1 MGERA
6 IHKLRSLSDD
16 CQHLRPS
23 DLDGLPEDELHSF
36 LSSLKDKSKTASIKV
51 AVHGTDHGGWTPV
64 DPNHSPYSTSPLVNS
79 QPNFGGRWR
88 DDFPGAGGQH
98 INDDSDTDKNT
109 KGEAND
115 DDFSPSMRRNRI
127 NDAID
132 SVKGPKYVVR
142 RPLSTADG
150 DEAAT
155 KVFGPEGKSDGTA
168 MYVVVNSYE
177 KAIELSKKIPGCTV
191 ERKKT

>member
-6 IHKLRSLSDD
+6 IRKLRSLSDD

-36 LSSLKDKSKTASIKV
+36 LSTLKDKKTASIKV

-64 DPNHSPYSTSPLVNS
+64 DPNARTSPLVNY
-79 QPNFGGRWR
+79 QGPNFGGRWR
-88 DDFPGAGGQH
+88 DDFPGAGDMH
-98 INDDSDTDKNT
+98 INDDSDKEKNT
-109 KGEAND
+109 KGEAKD
-115 DDFSPSMRRNRI
+115 DDFSPSMRRTRI

-142 RPLSTADG
+142 KPHSSVDG
-150 DEAAT
+150 EDAAK
-155 KVFGPEGKSDGTA
+155 KVFGPEGKDDGTA

-177 KAIELSKKIPGCTV
+177 KAIELSKRIPGCTV

>member
-1 MGERA
+1 M
-6 IHKLRSLSDD
+6 
-16 CQHLRPS
+16 
-23 DLDGLPEDELHSF
+23 
-36 LSSLKDKSKTASIKV
+36 
-51 AVHGTDHGGWTPV
+51 
-64 DPNHSPYSTSPLVNS
+64 VNS